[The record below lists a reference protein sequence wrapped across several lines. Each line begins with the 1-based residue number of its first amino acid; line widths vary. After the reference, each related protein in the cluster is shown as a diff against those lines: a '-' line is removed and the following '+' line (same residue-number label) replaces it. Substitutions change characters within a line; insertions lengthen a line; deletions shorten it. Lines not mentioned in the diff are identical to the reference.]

1 MEIRKLQADAL
12 PVSQILSLLEIFQ
25 GISPSRP
32 DWQRLKATLL
42 RHCLWGFFDG
52 EKLIGCAL
60 VNENTAYFQNS
71 VQLMDLRYRW
81 EYNQEATVV
90 WMLRAIAAVYQSQA
104 AQMVLDIDTRR
115 DLNLGLYQKLG
126 FEKTIMR
133 SPMGPHHGVF
143 IASLDTLL
151 TN

>member
-1 MEIRKLQADAL
+1 MEVRKLQADTL

-25 GISPSRP
+25 GISPARP
-32 DWQRLKATLL
+32 DWQRLKSALL

-71 VQLMDLRYRW
+71 IHLMDLRYRW
-81 EYNQEATVV
+81 EYNQEATVI
-90 WMLRAIAAVYQSQA
+90 WMLRAIGEAYQDRS
-104 AQMVLDIDTRR
+104 AQMVLDIDLRR

-126 FEKTIMR
+126 FQKTIMR

-151 TN
+151 TH